1 MASQPNDLSI
11 PCSLLFCL
19 LLIFLNYPTS
29 PSSSPEPEPD
39 DHQQIPSLSLDD
51 DDDDDGDGDGDG
63 NRRSK
68 KRRVGLRFH
77 PSSDELINHYLKKK
91 VLKIDLHELDQCIRE
106 IDILKFDPQ
115 DLPAFSTVQSDDWYW
130 YFYYRLE
137 DSGRRTRGGGS
148 GSGGYNRTVKTGNG
162 KWKATGNIRP
172 VKDKKTN
179 KKIGTKKTL
188 VYCPN
193 VVVPK
198 PKPKAKPQAKVHSE
212 WAIHEY
218 QLLPDF
224 PNPDKYVIVMLKKN
238 GDKSVDKAQE
248 TINLPEE
255 VNMDLASPSDAPGCQ
270 YPLLPTS
277 PVNEINSHSFGM
289 PNAEQVCNHL
299 DPNDQNGHMEEELSF
314 QLMISSPTDEYNQY
328 GMDIFCQQMSTPSF
342 VMDSPPTELGVS
354 IYGYQPIQS
363 THLHEELEV
372 PHCDTNFNSDPS
384 PFTQAGLDKI
394 FRDIDCET
402 SPQSPNTLSKFRSL
416 HRVGTMLESPQIF
429 LDYGM
434 PFIESFMV
442 RCNAP
447 EKGHLADAT
456 PCYYEAL
463 TANCLS
469 GRTLTFPWSPL
480 SALYNEFGAKAVLQ

>member
-1 MASQPNDLSI
+1 MASQPNDMSI

-29 PSSSPEPEPD
+29 PSSSPEPD

-115 DLPAFSTVQSDDWYW
+115 DLPAFSKLPSDDWYW

-148 GSGGYNRTVKTGNG
+148 GGNNRTVKTGNG

-179 KKIGTKKTL
+179 KQIGTKKTL
-188 VYCPN
+188 VYCP
-193 VVVPK
+193 
-198 PKPKAKPQAKVHSE
+198 KPKAKPQPKVHSE
-212 WAIHEY
+212 WVIHEY

-224 PNPDKYVIVMLKKN
+224 HNPDKYVIVMLKKN
-238 GDKSVDKAQE
+238 IGDKSVDKAQE
-248 TINLPEE
+248 AINLPEE
-255 VNMDLASPSDAPGCQ
+255 VHMDLASSSDAPGCE

-277 PVNEINSHSFGM
+277 PFNQISTHSFGM
-289 PNAEQVCNHL
+289 PNAEQVCNHR
-299 DPNDQNGHMEEELSF
+299 DPNQNGLMEEELSF
-314 QLMISSPTDEYNQY
+314 QPMISIPCSEDTSSWVNEYDQY
-328 GMDIFCQQMSTPSF
+328 GMDRSCRQMSTPSL
-342 VMDSPPTELGVS
+342 VMDSPQTELGGS

-363 THLHEELEV
+363 THLHQELLV
-372 PHCDTNFNSDPS
+372 PHCDTNFNTDPS
-384 PFTQAGLDKI
+384 PYTQADWDEY
-394 FRDIDCET
+394 FRYIVCET
-402 SPQSPNTLSKFRSL
+402 SPQSPNHF
-416 HRVGTMLESPQIF
+416 EQIPQPSQGW
-429 LDYGM
+429 D
-434 PFIESFMV
+434 
-442 RCNAP
+442 NALVTTVEP
-447 EKGHLADAT
+447 
-456 PCYYEAL
+456 
-463 TANCLS
+463 
-469 GRTLTFPWSPL
+469 
-480 SALYNEFGAKAVLQ
+480 

>member
-19 LLIFLNYPTS
+19 LLLFLNYPTS
-29 PSSSPEPEPD
+29 PSPSPEPEPEPD
-39 DHQQIPSLSLDD
+39 DHQQLPSLSL
-51 DDDDDGDGDGDG
+51 DDGDGDGDD
-63 NRRSK
+63 NRRLK

-77 PSSDELINHYLKKK
+77 PSGDELIDHYLKNK
-91 VLKIDLHELDQCIRE
+91 VLKIDLHELDQWITE
-106 IDILKFDPQ
+106 IDILNFEPQ

-137 DSGRRTRGGGS
+137 DSGRRTRGG

-188 VYCPN
+188 VYCPTPN

-212 WAIHEY
+212 WTIHEY
-218 QLLPDF
+218 QLLPGF

-238 GDKSVDKAQE
+238 VDKSVDEAQE

-255 VNMDLASPSDAPGCQ
+255 VSMDLASSSDAPGCQ

-277 PVNEINSHSFGM
+277 SVNEISSHSFGM
-289 PNAEQVCNHL
+289 PNAEQVCNHH
-299 DPNDQNGHMEEELSF
+299 DPNDQNGHMEEQLSF
-314 QLMISSPTDEYNQY
+314 QPMISSPTDEHTQEDTSSWVNEYNDQY
-328 GMDIFCQQMSTPSF
+328 GIDRFCQQMSTPSF
-342 VMDSPPTELGVS
+342 VMDSAPTELGGS

-363 THLHEELEV
+363 THLHQELEV

-402 SPQSPNTLSKFRSL
+402 SPQSPKHFEQIPQPSQGWDNA
-416 HRVGTMLESPQIF
+416 RVTTVEP
-429 LDYGM
+429 
-434 PFIESFMV
+434 
-442 RCNAP
+442 
-447 EKGHLADAT
+447 
-456 PCYYEAL
+456 
-463 TANCLS
+463 
-469 GRTLTFPWSPL
+469 
-480 SALYNEFGAKAVLQ
+480 